1 MAEAV
6 LLDQAMLDRVVDL
19 LPRFS
24 YRFANEV
31 ALHEGLAEVLDT
43 DGISYVREFVA
54 GPQDRFD
61 FLIEPGIV
69 IEAKIK
75 GSMPQALRQI
85 GRYAARAD
93 VTAVLLVTTRH
104 WGTVAFPPT
113 LVSKAVRMVKVRG
126 ASF

>member
-1 MAEAV
+1 MHEAIATE
-6 LLDQAMLDRVVDL
+6 LAMLDRIVSL
-19 LPRFS
+19 LPKYS

-43 DGISYVREFVA
+43 AGIPFVREFVA

-93 VTAVLLVTTRH
+93 VAAVVLVTTRH
-104 WGTVAFPPT
+104 WGQVAFPPT
-113 LVSKAVRMVKVRG
+113 LVGKAVRMVKVRG